1 VQDESQPLVRRQG
14 IQHHQ
19 HGQANRV
26 GQQRLLLR
34 LLLASGLART
44 LYQAFLEMAAKDGR
58 RRVRAV
64 TAPVNSTSIAFHA
77 AMGFT
82 VTGPV
87 GDYDGP
93 DSAKMLFERRL

>member
-1 VQDESQPLVRRQG
+1 MFRQTRAVIVVSQPPRWPPSSVP
-14 IQHHQ
+14 
-19 HGQANRV
+19 V
-26 GQQRLLLR
+26 
-34 LLLASGLART
+34 LASGLART

>member
-1 VQDESQPLVRRQG
+1 MALAQHVQADPGGDRGQP
-14 IQHHQ
+14 
-19 HGQANRV
+19 A
-26 GQQRLLLR
+26 
-34 LLLASGLART
+34 
-44 LYQAFLEMAAKDGR
+44 
-58 RRVRAV
+58 
-64 TAPVNSTSIAFHA
+64 APVNSTSIAFHA